1 MKVVVVGG
9 TGLIGSKLVA
19 KLGELR
25 HEAVPASPASGVNSM
40 TGEGLTE
47 AFDGAAVV
55 VDVTDAPSFE
65 KDAVRE
71 FFETSTRN
79 LLDAEAAVGVGHH
92 VALSV
97 VGTGRLPDSTYLRAK
112 ELQEA
117 LIEGGAVP
125 YSIVHA
131 TQFFEFLGR
140 IADSV
145 TEGGVVRL
153 PPASIQPMSADD
165 VANAVGQVA
174 VGPPLKGILEV
185 AGPERFRF
193 DEIVR
198 RYLEARG
205 DPREVTTD
213 PDARYFGA
221 KLDELSLVP
230 GDEAL
235 LANTRFDE
243 WLDQAPTQTR

>member
-1 MKVVVVGG
+1 MRIVVVGG

-19 KLGELR
+19 RLGELG
-25 HEAVPASPASGVNSM
+25 HEPVSASPSSGVNSM

-47 AFDGAAVV
+47 VIDGAAVV

-97 VGTGRLPDSTYLRAK
+97 VGTGRIPDSTYLRAK

-117 LIEGGAVP
+117 LIEGGGVP
-125 YSIVHA
+125 YSIVRA

-140 IADSV
+140 IADSM
-145 TEGGVVRL
+145 TDGGVVRL

-165 VANAVGQVA
+165 VADAVAQVA
-174 VGPPLKGILEV
+174 VGPPLTDIVEV

-198 RYLEARG
+198 RYLEAHD
-205 DPREVTTD
+205 DPRQVVTD

-230 GDEAL
+230 GDHAM
-235 LANTRFDE
+235 LANTRFEE
-243 WLDQAPTQTR
+243 WLDRARAQTR